1 MSEPP
6 ACLVYEATLQSSDVL
21 RQSVR
26 LVTRRQAACLC
37 EESLR
42 RLCQLG
48 GLSAVPRSAA
58 VDAIGRRLSLQLRL
72 PYSTA
77 RMTGADR
84 PSKNLHH
91 TYFASDP

>member
-6 ACLVYEATLQSSDVL
+6 ACLVYETTLQSSDVL
-21 RQSVR
+21 RQRVR
-26 LVTRRQAACLC
+26 LVTRRQAASLC

-48 GLSAVPRSAA
+48 GLSPVPRSAA
-58 VDAIGRRLSLQLRL
+58 VDAVGRRFPLQLRL

-77 RMTGADR
+77 RMTGA
-84 PSKNLHH
+84 SALGKI
-91 TYFASDP
+91 ASHVLRFRS